1 MIHFRNLWGR
11 DKRQQLLK
19 QLDGATEPAYQQL
32 QPPVALGLPLQ
43 PAQVAVDY
51 LTWPLLTAILPTA
64 FPGVKTSRDDVL
76 IDIDRDRLIER
87 MQQYF
92 DPAISHAEIARI
104 LPGVMESGSGF
115 NAIPTRDYLLKRGFL
130 RENIIPHA
138 YRPFDVRWLYWEPE
152 TKLLDRNRA
161 EYFPHIFEGNRCL
174 VSQQKPRREWSLPQV
189 IQSIGCLDLMDRGAS
204 CIPLYLRTS
213 AQQRDM
219 FDVAATTDP
228 RDLGDGRRLNL
239 SDAALDYVQSIGS
252 IADAEALF
260 YHSIAVLH
268 APAYRNENAGALR
281 QDWPRIP
288 LPATRELLLAS
299 AALGRRVAALLDSE
313 QPVAG
318 VTSGSIDEAL
328 RPIAVLSIAGGGQIN
343 PAGGD
348 LDVTA
353 DWGYAGRGGITM
365 PGKGKTL
372 ERRAEGA
379 EIAPGLG
386 VVPDGKTLDVYL
398 NERVYWRNVPPRVWN
413 YTIGGY
419 QVLKKWLSYRER
431 PLLGRGLRVDEARE
445 VSQIARRIAAILL
458 LEPELDANYRAVAG
472 AGYEWK
478 HREEA

>member
-1 MIHFRNLWGR
+1 
-11 DKRQQLLK
+11 
-19 QLDGATEPAYQQL
+19 
-32 QPPVALGLPLQ
+32 
-43 PAQVAVDY
+43 VDY

-76 IDIDRDRLIER
+76 VDIDRDRLIER

-104 LPGVMESGSGF
+104 LPGVMEASARF
-115 NAIPTRDYLLKRGFL
+115 NPIATRDTLLKRGFL
-130 RENIIPHA
+130 PQNIVRYC

-152 TKLLDRNRA
+152 TKLLDEKRS
-161 EYFPHIFEGNRCL
+161 EYFPHVFEGNRCL

-353 DWGYAGRGGITM
+353 GWGFAGRGGITM

-379 EIAPGLG
+379 EVAPGLG

-445 VSQIARRIAAILL
+445 VTQIARRIAAILL